1 MLKKEKQKTNEE
13 AITLIALTITI
24 IVLLILAGVTIA
36 TLSGP
41 NKILNNTLEAKKQ
54 TIITDVIEQVKVD
67 VAAKMADKLG
77 NSLNEEEMTQI
88 LDKYGELSTEQSELN
103 DKILT
108 TDNGSYEIL
117 VADIIQN
124 ITLEGKKFA
133 DAVKESSHYGDY
145 VEYKIDLNGDGNLT
159 NDWRIFYNDGERVF
173 IIAADY
179 VPNTSSYLDLSGAE
193 MTTYSTYNLYWN
205 PAPSTAQDT
214 SQAILFGQTLWTD
227 YNTNPS
233 GRVVSTL
240 LNTNNWDGF
249 VDSNYADYAIGGST
263 LELWVESYN
272 AKGYTPLFCN
282 NINKY
287 GYYIGNISSPTTV
300 LHTLDKNAQTGYND
314 TLYFPHQGEE
324 FSDCLGYWL
333 ASPNANNEAQLMS
346 VFYYYDD
353 DIYITSNYYT
363 YYFLGMRPVV
373 SLKSTLT
380 ATQNT
385 SGVWELSN

>member
-1 MLKKEKQKTNEE
+1 MLKKEKQKTNEK

-24 IVLLILAGVTIA
+24 IILLILAGVTIA

-193 MTTYSTYNLYWN
+193 MTTYSTYNLYWE

-227 YNTNPS
+227 YSTNS
-233 GRVVSTL
+233 NGRAASTL
-240 LNTNNWDGF
+240 LNTDNWDGF

-263 LELWVESYN
+263 LEMWMESYN

-282 NINKY
+282 NINEY
-287 GYYIGNISSPTTV
+287 GYYIGNISVPITIEYNVSN
-300 LHTLDKNAQTGYND
+300 DASTGYND
-314 TLYFPHQGEE
+314 TLYFPHQEVV
-324 FSDCLGYWL
+324 SDRCLGYFL
-333 ASPNANNEAQLMS
+333 ASPNAISSNRLMKVS
-346 VFYYYDD
+346 YSGGIGWAYHYSPYA
-353 DIYITSNYYT
+353 I
-363 YYFLGMRPVV
+363 RPVV

-380 ATQNT
+380 ATQNM